1 MTANAA
7 EIETII
13 RVVLERLRQVDAAPS
28 AAANM
33 QPAAPVAAEA
43 NAVSRV
49 VPVTAPSAASLQSA
63 ANRLRLELPLIT
75 LEQLRSNLSGIQVL
89 EVPRRAVVTPAVL
102 DELRQRG
109 VKLQRLSPHELR
121 QSSSTQS
128 SPSLMLVAPAG
139 IVKQQGAGAK
149 LVEDADS
156 QTTLH
161 TISEHV
167 FTPGHGV
174 VWCSPRPF
182 AAAMAIR
189 GQAQLR
195 AVQLTSLSDLKQAV
209 AEAQPNLLIVDPRQ
223 WSAPA
228 IANLLRTWK
237 VTG

>member
-1 MTANAA
+1 
-7 EIETII
+7 
-13 RVVLERLRQVDAAPS
+13 
-28 AAANM
+28 M
-33 QPAAPVAAEA
+33 QPAAPVAAVA
-43 NAVSRV
+43 TD
-49 VPVTAPSAASLQSA
+49 VTTVASVTPITSLTTKPPASLQSA